1 MDSRHL
7 RIILFHLGITWEFS
21 NVSTFSW
28 LLATNLHLCKIT
40 YVELLLEWSWLPHM
54 LSLLTRYEF
63 LYEIPERKIIFKYIC
78 RKCMFKVNNRNT
90 NLLSR
95 VSQKPSTEAYL
106 KPWQIYQMK
115 CFWKI
120 VFWVLAVNYIYKT
133 RRLRYLTEFWIRLC
147 WGQVPIQNQP

>member
-115 CFWKI
+115 FFWKI

-147 WGQVPIQNQP
+147 WGQVPI